1 MAIMTAVRPRPMAA
15 ATPMADAAAEGARER
30 PDGEPDDRAE
40 PERHQ
45 PDDQRGAGAV
55 DDPRE
60 DVAPQL
66 VDPEQ
71 VLGRGARVDAGPDDR
86 QVLVARLV
94 GGQQRREHGHEHEQ
108 ADQYQADHRAGAA
121 QQPLPRVG
129 PAADDLVAFDL
140 EFLGLGL
147 GQAHRMLTSPGS
159 AGRAWRR

>member
-1 MAIMTAVRPRPMAA
+1 MKRISTVSTRPPKAPASDPMVSPTIA
-15 ATPMADAAAEGARER
+15 PN
-30 PDGEPDDRAE
+30 P
-40 PERHQ
+40 
-45 PDDQRGAGAV
+45 
-55 DDPRE
+55 
-60 DVAPQL
+60 PQL